1 MRAALFESGRH
12 FALGERS
19 VAEPAAGQVRVRIEA
34 CGICG
39 SDLHYVSAGFIRPGQ
54 TPGHEMAGRI
64 DALGP
69 GVQGL
74 TLGQRVAVEPLESCG
89 QCRACRAG
97 MDSICREM
105 RIYGIHVAGGLA
117 EQIVIPAERA
127 HPLAAGLDPAVAA
140 LTEPVAVAVH
150 GLARGSFEKDQ
161 RVLIL
166 GAGAVGLVTL
176 VAARSLGA
184 GEVWITARHAHQAER
199 ARALGATRVI
209 DERDAT
215 AGDLDRLGR
224 ASDID
229 LAVETVGGSADTLA
243 TAAAAVR
250 PGGHISVL
258 GMFLQSP
265 ELPPFALLLKEL
277 NLCWSNC
284 YQRVPGRAPDFRVAA
299 EIVDRERE
307 RLATLITHRVR
318 LADVD
323 AAFARASD
331 KQSGA
336 LKVSVLID

>member
-1 MRAALFESGRH
+1 MRAALYRSDGH
-12 FALGERS
+12 FAVGDRTL
-19 VAEPAAGQVRVRIEA
+19 VEPATGQVRVKIEA

-39 SDLHYVSAGFIRPGQ
+39 SDLHSLHAGFIRPGQ

-74 TLGQRVAVEPLESCG
+74 TVGQRVAVEPLESCG

-105 RIYGIHVAGGLA
+105 RVYGIHVAGGLA
-117 EQIVIPAERA
+117 EQIVIPAWRA

-150 GLARGSFEKDQ
+150 GLARGGFEKDQ
-161 RVLIL
+161 RVLVL
-166 GAGAVGLVTL
+166 GAGAVGLITL
-176 VAARSLGA
+176 VTAQSLGA
-184 GEVWITARHAHQAER
+184 REVWITARHAHQADR

-215 AGDLDRLGR
+215 ASALDRLGR
-224 ASDID
+224 ETDID
-229 LAVETVGGSADTLA
+229 LAVETVGGSADTLT

-250 PGGHISVL
+250 PGGSISVL

-265 ELPPFALLLKEL
+265 ALSPFALLLKEV

-284 YQRVPGRAPDFRVAA
+284 YHRAPGQTPDFRVAA
-299 EIVDRERE
+299 NVVDAERE
-307 RLATLITHRVR
+307 RLASLITHRVS

-323 AAFARASD
+323 AAFASASD
-331 KQSGA
+331 KRSGA
-336 LKVSVLID
+336 VKVSVLIE